1 MTEVTL
7 FQTGFRMDDSALQ
20 VGDIFRKADGTIWLV
35 NPDSSQTQIGSGV
48 APDSVTA
55 EDINSESSS
64 AGEVLTSNGDG
75 TASWATPGGGGTDGI
90 LVTTMNNVPI
100 LGVLAEKLVADF
112 SQGLGSTMTTTPLI
126 YAASGL
132 IGFEIDVLNVPDL
145 SDTLDINY
153 SVFFTDQLGTNSGVV
168 SGSASTSTPISSY
181 SVDFTG
187 TSATIVGVDLSW
199 DDTQARFTSAAG
211 GVYTA
216 LIFVST
222 SPD

>member
-1 MTEVTL
+1 MSLTPPSSHGIGDATSIDGVTV
-7 FQTGFRMDDSALQ
+7 TGTPSA
-20 VGDIFRKADGTIWLV
+20 GDLI
-35 NPDSSQTQIGSGV
+35 V
-48 APDSVTA
+48 A
-55 EDINSESSS
+55 SS
-64 AGEVLTSNGDG
+64 AS
-75 TASWATPGGGGTDGI
+75 AATWQAPSGGTDGI
-90 LVTTMNNVPI
+90 LVTTMNPVPI

-112 SQGLGSTMTTTPLI
+112 SQGLASTMATTPLI
-126 YAASGL
+126 YAASGVV
-132 IGFEIDVLNVPDL
+132 GFEIDVVNVPDI
-145 SDTLDINY
+145 SDTLDITY

-168 SGSASTSTPISSY
+168 TGTASTSTPISSY